1 MENRRN
7 FIKKTSL
14 LSLGM
19 IGYSF
24 NLPIIKNVGG
34 VDISVITYSFQAG
47 TEDMET
53 IIQYCL
59 DSKSDNI
66 ELMGNHVERTIGM
79 PRSRRDSAD
88 WRANVSMKE
97 FKKVKK
103 EFDQKGINIFAYKP
117 YCMSPRNKDEEIEYA
132 MKATKALGADY
143 VTAELTDETNTKRI
157 SYYAEKH
164 DVKVGYHGH
173 LQSTDIAWN
182 FALDNSKNNY
192 INLDIGHY
200 IAVGGVNTKETLL
213 KFIENNHDRICS
225 LHLKDRNAPTETN
238 PDDRDNKIWG
248 QGDTPIKEVLLLM
261 QKKSYNFTAT
271 IEREYPIPE
280 GSNAVQEV
288 IRCMDCLLYTSPS
301 PRD

>member
-24 NLPIIKNVGG
+24 NLPIIKNIGG

-47 TEDMET
+47 TEEMET
-53 IIQYCL
+53 IIQFCL

-288 IRCMDCLLYTSPS
+288 IRCMDYCKSVLDS
-301 PRD
+301 

>member
-24 NLPIIKNVGG
+24 NLPIIKNIGG

-200 IAVGGVNTKETLL
+200 IAVGGGNTKETLL

-288 IRCMDCLLYTSPS
+288 IRCMDYCKSVLDS
-301 PRD
+301 

>member
-24 NLPIIKNVGG
+24 HLPIIKNIGG

-173 LQSTDIAWN
+173 LQSTDIAWD

-288 IRCMDCLLYTSPS
+288 IRCMDYCKSVLDS
-301 PRD
+301 

>member
-24 NLPIIKNVGG
+24 HLPIIKNIGG

-143 VTAELTDETNTKRI
+143 VTAELTDESNTKRI

-261 QKKSYNFTAT
+261 QKNSYNFTAT

-288 IRCMDCLLYTSPS
+288 IRCMDYCKSVLDS
-301 PRD
+301 

>member
-261 QKKSYNFTAT
+261 QKNSYNFTAT

-288 IRCMDCLLYTSPS
+288 IRCMDYCKSVLDS
-301 PRD
+301 

>member
-24 NLPIIKNVGG
+24 HLPIIKNIGG

-117 YCMSPRNKDEEIEYA
+117 YCMSPRNKDEEIQYA
-132 MKATKALGADY
+132 MKATQALGADY

-288 IRCMDCLLYTSPS
+288 IRCMDYCKSVLDS
-301 PRD
+301 

>member
-24 NLPIIKNVGG
+24 HLPIIKNIGG

-132 MKATKALGADY
+132 MKATKALDADY

-288 IRCMDCLLYTSPS
+288 IRCMDYCKSVLDS
-301 PRD
+301 

>member
-14 LSLGM
+14 LSFGM

-24 NLPIIKNVGG
+24 HLPIIKNIGG

-173 LQSTDIAWN
+173 LQSTDIAWD

-261 QKKSYNFTAT
+261 QKNSYNFTAT

-288 IRCMDCLLYTSPS
+288 IRCMDYCKSVLDS
-301 PRD
+301 

>member
-24 NLPIIKNVGG
+24 HLPIIKNIGG

-157 SYYAEKH
+157 SYYSEKH

-173 LQSTDIAWN
+173 LQSTDIAWD

-200 IAVGGVNTKETLL
+200 IAVGGANTKETLL

-288 IRCMDCLLYTSPS
+288 IRCMDYCKSVLDS
-301 PRD
+301 

>member
-24 NLPIIKNVGG
+24 NLPIIKNIGG

-200 IAVGGVNTKETLL
+200 IAVGGGNSKETLL

-288 IRCMDCLLYTSPS
+288 IRCMDYCKSVLDS
-301 PRD
+301 

>member
-24 NLPIIKNVGG
+24 HLPIIKNIGG
-34 VDISVITYSFQAG
+34 VDISVITYSFQPG
-47 TEDMET
+47 SEDMET

-132 MKATKALGADY
+132 MKATKALDADY

-288 IRCMDCLLYTSPS
+288 IRCMDYCKSVLDS
-301 PRD
+301 

>member
-24 NLPIIKNVGG
+24 HLPIIKNIGG

-200 IAVGGVNTKETLL
+200 IAVGGGNTKETLL

-261 QKKSYNFTAT
+261 QRNSYNFTAT

-280 GSNAVQEV
+280 GSNAVQEI
-288 IRCMDCLLYTSPS
+288 IRCMDYCKSVLDS
-301 PRD
+301 

>member
-1 MENRRN
+1 MQNRRN

-19 IGYSF
+19 VSYSF

-34 VDISVITYSFQAG
+34 VDISVITYSFQPG
-47 TEDMET
+47 SEDMNT
-53 IIQYCL
+53 IIQYCV
-59 DSKSDNI
+59 DSNSDNI
-66 ELMGNHVERTIGM
+66 ELMGNHVERSVGM
-79 PRSRRDSAD
+79 PRSRKDSAA
-88 WRANVSMKE
+88 WRANVSMNE
-97 FKKVKK
+97 FNKVKK
-103 EFDQKGINIFAYKP
+103 VFDQKGINIFAYKP

-164 DVKVGYHGH
+164 NVNVGYHGH
-173 LQSTDIAWN
+173 LQSTDIAWD
-182 FALDNSKNNY
+182 FALGNSKNNY

-200 IAVGGVNTKETLL
+200 IAVGGDNTKETLL

-225 LHLKDRNAPTETN
+225 LHLKDRNAPTEIN
-238 PDDRDNKIWG
+238 PDDRDNQIWG
-248 QGDTPIKEVLLLM
+248 KGDTPIKEVLSLM
-261 QKKSYNFTAT
+261 QKNSYGFTAT
-271 IEREYPIPE
+271 IEREYPIPD

-288 IRCMDCLLYTSPS
+288 IRCMDYCKSVLEA
-301 PRD
+301 

>member
-24 NLPIIKNVGG
+24 HLPIIKNIGG

-66 ELMGNHVERTIGM
+66 ELMGNHIERTIGM

-288 IRCMDCLLYTSPS
+288 IRCMDYCKSVLDS
-301 PRD
+301 

>member
-24 NLPIIKNVGG
+24 NLPIIKNIGG

-47 TEDMET
+47 TEEMET
-53 IIQYCL
+53 IIQFCL

-280 GSNAVQEV
+280 GSNAVEEV
-288 IRCMDCLLYTSPS
+288 IRCMDYCKSVLDS
-301 PRD
+301 

>member
-24 NLPIIKNVGG
+24 NLPIIKNIGG
-34 VDISVITYSFQAG
+34 VDISVITYSFQPG
-47 TEDMET
+47 SEDMET

-261 QKKSYNFTAT
+261 QKNSYNFTAT

-288 IRCMDCLLYTSPS
+288 IRCMDYCKSVLDS
-301 PRD
+301 

>member
-24 NLPIIKNVGG
+24 HLPIIKNIGG

-182 FALDNSKNNY
+182 FALDNSKNNN

-288 IRCMDCLLYTSPS
+288 IRCMDYCKSVLDS
-301 PRD
+301 

>member
-24 NLPIIKNVGG
+24 NLPIIKNIGG

-47 TEDMET
+47 TEEMET

-261 QKKSYNFTAT
+261 QKNSYNFTAT

-288 IRCMDCLLYTSPS
+288 IRCMDYCKSVLDS
-301 PRD
+301 

>member
-24 NLPIIKNVGG
+24 HLPIIKNIGG

-143 VTAELTDETNTKRI
+143 VTAELTDESNTKRI

-213 KFIENNHDRICS
+213 KFIENNHDKICS

-261 QKKSYNFTAT
+261 QKNSYNFTAT

-288 IRCMDCLLYTSPS
+288 IRCMDYCKSVLDS
-301 PRD
+301 

>member
-1 MENRRN
+1 MENRRD

-24 NLPIIKNVGG
+24 HLPIIKNIGG

-261 QKKSYNFTAT
+261 QRNSYNFTAT

-288 IRCMDCLLYTSPS
+288 IRCMDYCKSVLDS
-301 PRD
+301 

>member
-24 NLPIIKNVGG
+24 HLPIIKNIGG

-200 IAVGGVNTKETLL
+200 IAVGGGNTKETLL

-261 QKKSYNFTAT
+261 QKNSYNFTAT

-280 GSNAVQEV
+280 GSNVVQEV
-288 IRCMDCLLYTSPS
+288 IRCMDYCKSVLDS
-301 PRD
+301 

>member
-24 NLPIIKNVGG
+24 HLPIIKNIGG

-59 DSKSDNI
+59 DSNSDNI
-66 ELMGNHVERTIGM
+66 ELMGSHVERSIGM
-79 PRSRRDSAD
+79 PRSKKDSPE
-88 WRANVSMKE
+88 WRSNVSMNE

-103 EFDQKGINIFAYKP
+103 AFNEKGINIFAYKP
-117 YCMSPRNKDEEIEYA
+117 PCMGTRNKDEEIEYA

-261 QKKSYNFTAT
+261 QKNSYNFTAT

-288 IRCMDCLLYTSPS
+288 IRCMDYCKSVLDS
-301 PRD
+301 

>member
-24 NLPIIKNVGG
+24 HLPIIKNIGG

-66 ELMGNHVERTIGM
+66 ELMGNHIERTIGM

-103 EFDQKGINIFAYKP
+103 EFDQKGLNIFAYKP

-261 QKKSYNFTAT
+261 QKNSYNFTAT

-288 IRCMDCLLYTSPS
+288 IRCMDYCKSVLDS
-301 PRD
+301 

>member
-24 NLPIIKNVGG
+24 NLPIIKNIGG

-103 EFDQKGINIFAYKP
+103 EFDQNGINIFAYKP

-261 QKKSYNFTAT
+261 QKNSYNFTAT

-288 IRCMDCLLYTSPS
+288 IRCMDYCKSVLDS
-301 PRD
+301 

>member
-24 NLPIIKNVGG
+24 HLPIIKNIGG

-225 LHLKDRNAPTETN
+225 LHLKDRNAPTKTN

-261 QKKSYNFTAT
+261 QRNSYNFTAT

-288 IRCMDCLLYTSPS
+288 IRCMDYCKSVLDS
-301 PRD
+301 

>member
-24 NLPIIKNVGG
+24 NLPIIKNIGG

-173 LQSTDIAWN
+173 LQSTDIAWD

-288 IRCMDCLLYTSPS
+288 IRCMDYCKSVLDS
-301 PRD
+301 

>member
-19 IGYSF
+19 ISYSF
-24 NLPIIKNVGG
+24 NLPIIKNIGG
-34 VDISVITYSFQAG
+34 VEISVITYSFQAG

-288 IRCMDCLLYTSPS
+288 IRCMDYCKSVLDS
-301 PRD
+301 

>member
-24 NLPIIKNVGG
+24 HLPIIKNIGG

-288 IRCMDCLLYTSPS
+288 IRCMDYCKSVLDS
-301 PRD
+301 

>member
-24 NLPIIKNVGG
+24 HLPIIKNIGG
-34 VDISVITYSFQAG
+34 VDISVITYSFQPG
-47 TEDMET
+47 SEDMDT

-261 QKKSYNFTAT
+261 QKNSYNFTAT

-288 IRCMDCLLYTSPS
+288 IRCMDYCKSVLDS
-301 PRD
+301 

>member
-24 NLPIIKNVGG
+24 HLPIIKNIGG

-173 LQSTDIAWN
+173 LQSTDIAWD

-200 IAVGGVNTKETLL
+200 IAVGGLNTKETLL

-225 LHLKDRNAPTETN
+225 LHVKDRNAPTETN
-238 PDDRDNKIWG
+238 PDNRDNKIWG

-288 IRCMDCLLYTSPS
+288 IRCMDYCKSVLDS
-301 PRD
+301 

>member
-24 NLPIIKNVGG
+24 HLPIIKNIGG

-261 QKKSYNFTAT
+261 QKNSYNFTAT

-280 GSNAVQEV
+280 GSNVVQEV
-288 IRCMDCLLYTSPS
+288 IRCMDYCKSVLDS
-301 PRD
+301 